1 MDAITRYVRHQP
13 RIYSSIKKKPHKTA
27 TISEQ
32 NGLSNTTTL
41 NKQSILLQHLIGIY
55 DINTLIID
63 PSFTQVLLS
72 GENIG
77 QLQI

>member
-1 MDAITRYVRHQP
+1 MDAITGCVGHQP
-13 RIYSSIKKKPHKTA
+13 RIYSSIKKKHKKPA
-27 TISEQ
+27 TISEHK
-32 NGLSNTTTL
+32 GLSNTTTL